1 MKRLSINHISA
12 ASIRANRKTYISLA
26 FGIFLAVF
34 LATTVSICCRGI
46 LEAQQQGI
54 RRMVGDTDCVIYDDP
69 NLTDEQLRQ
78 SGLFQKIG
86 REYVLASVKD
96 SDVYLGYADEEGT
109 EILCTACVEGR
120 MPEKAG
126 EIAVEQNALEK
137 LRLEAGL
144 GDTVTWKLLPVD
156 GTETERS
163 FTIVGIL
170 NEQSVNLDPGATFR
184 TTSRVVHWPSV
195 ILSTEESF
203 PDGRAVIHR
212 VTTYAPLV
220 TFTQITKHH
229 SMENALMMAVSRAE
243 GRVTPVDSSI
253 YDRDIFVGLI
263 GMMLILG
270 GSLLLCTG
278 VGIASAMESV
288 LAAKTEEIGM
298 LRAVGATRRQIR
310 SIFGRDAWL
319 LGSIALP
326 LGLGLGVGVSWLL
339 CRIRPEEMCFAPSAW
354 LLLPIVGVS
363 VLCIL
368 LSSALPLW
376 RASRQLPMGVLRDTA
391 LLRKASK
398 FKSRKDFRSTRL
410 IAGRQLRLHP
420 WRQAGAA
427 LMVAAALL
435 CSAMVG
441 EIVYDAV
448 GEFAR
453 SRPVAFTLY
462 PAHSEGS
469 AASSPYRFADLDPQN
484 VLSEA
489 DLAQLRTTPHV
500 EMATIDA
507 TLFVE
512 LLLPEG
518 TAPAYF
524 TSLGGSRYTAYD
536 GDGTED
542 SPIPVVY
549 NILNA
554 VNGGYLSRAETD
566 PVPPEPDP
574 ENYDTVAAWNEYMTY
589 EQMRAAVDALSLPGR
604 PVSLAL
610 YVVDFENVDYSD
622 RVAEGKINIAAID
635 AGEQLLVYAPTIGVY
650 NIGSED
656 APLYLASSDERWH
669 GESLYKLEND
679 YFHAGMTL
687 DLAQILCDG
696 TPVAEESYNIWKS
709 AYSQME
715 YRSAT
720 PTVGAVLAGLPIKTD
735 EVCLMTTEKGAR
747 AMGFDLTHL
756 TTVTIYLDGD
766 VDRETEEALVGRISR
781 IGMRGDMKLR
791 NWLQFWREEVD
802 SIRKVSALF
811 GGMMLLFFTVAVA
824 MQVSGAA
831 RRIRSDSRMI
841 GTLRAVGADEKA
853 LLEVYRLPMIL
864 TTAAG
869 TVLAVILYIAVALW
883 IHALMADVKANM
895 AVMVVVMAALGA
907 LCALCCLAGLR
918 MKLKSVLDQSIVEN
932 IREL

>member
-1 MKRLSINHISA
+1 MFCWRTGYLQN
-12 ASIRANRKTYISLA
+12 
-26 FGIFLAVF
+26 
-34 LATTVSICCRGI
+34 
-46 LEAQQQGI
+46 
-54 RRMVGDTDCVIYDDP
+54 
-69 NLTDEQLRQ
+69 
-78 SGLFQKIG
+78 FQ
-86 REYVLASVKD
+86 R
-96 SDVYLGYADEEGT
+96 
-109 EILCTACVEGR
+109 
-120 MPEKAG
+120 
-126 EIAVEQNALEK
+126 
-137 LRLEAGL
+137 
-144 GDTVTWKLLPVD
+144 
-156 GTETERS
+156 
-163 FTIVGIL
+163 
-170 NEQSVNLDPGATFR
+170 
-184 TTSRVVHWPSV
+184 
-195 ILSTEESF
+195 
-203 PDGRAVIHR
+203 
-212 VTTYAPLV
+212 
-220 TFTQITKHH
+220 
-229 SMENALMMAVSRAE
+229 
-243 GRVTPVDSSI
+243 
-253 YDRDIFVGLI
+253 
-263 GMMLILG
+263 
-270 GSLLLCTG
+270 
-278 VGIASAMESV
+278 
-288 LAAKTEEIGM
+288 
-298 LRAVGATRRQIR
+298 
-310 SIFGRDAWL
+310 
-319 LGSIALP
+319 
-326 LGLGLGVGVSWLL
+326 
-339 CRIRPEEMCFAPSAW
+339 
-354 LLLPIVGVS
+354 
-363 VLCIL
+363 
-368 LSSALPLW
+368 
-376 RASRQLPMGVLRDTA
+376 
-391 LLRKASK
+391 
-398 FKSRKDFRSTRL
+398 
-410 IAGRQLRLHP
+410 
-420 WRQAGAA
+420 
-427 LMVAAALL
+427 
-435 CSAMVG
+435 
-441 EIVYDAV
+441 
-448 GEFAR
+448 
-453 SRPVAFTLY
+453 
-462 PAHSEGS
+462 
-469 AASSPYRFADLDPQN
+469 
-484 VLSEA
+484 
-489 DLAQLRTTPHV
+489 
-500 EMATIDA
+500 
-507 TLFVE
+507 
-512 LLLPEG
+512 
-518 TAPAYF
+518 
-524 TSLGGSRYTAYD
+524 
-536 GDGTED
+536 
-542 SPIPVVY
+542 
-549 NILNA
+549 
-554 VNGGYLSRAETD
+554 NGGYLSRAETD

-756 TTVTIYLDGD
+756 TTVSIYLDGD
-766 VDRETEEALVGRISR
+766 VDRETEDSLVGRISR

-853 LLEVYRLPMIL
+853 LLEVYRLPMII

-883 IHALMADVKANM
+883 LHSLMADVKANM
-895 AVMVVVMAALGA
+895 AVVVVVMAALGA

-918 MKLKSVLDQSIVEN
+918 MRLRSVLDQSIVEN